1 MYYVITKNGVLS
13 SRFLKHLNKKHK
25 FKLKDNDFRILGN
38 SKILNLTDKDITY
51 LRDLHYMSQIPVEN
65 LYRKDIKPLILN
77 IVQLVVSIM
86 VYMSVI
92 DLTSALQKAFGGG

>member
-13 SRFLKHLNKKHK
+13 SRFLNRLNKKHK

-51 LRDLHYMSQIPVEN
+51 VRDLHYMSQIPVEN

>member
-1 MYYVITKNGVLS
+1 MYYVITKNGVFC
-13 SRFLKHLNKKHK
+13 SRFLKYLNKKHK

-65 LYRKDIKPLILN
+65 LYRKDVKPLIFN
-77 IVQLVVSIM
+77 VIQLVVGIM
-86 VYMSVI
+86 TYMSVI
-92 DLTSALQKAFGGG
+92 ELTSALQKTFGGG